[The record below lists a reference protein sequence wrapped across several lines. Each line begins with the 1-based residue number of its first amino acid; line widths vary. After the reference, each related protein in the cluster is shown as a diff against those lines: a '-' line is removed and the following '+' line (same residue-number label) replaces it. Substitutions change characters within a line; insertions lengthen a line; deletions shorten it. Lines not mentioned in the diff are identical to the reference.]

1 MMKKIVVGITGASG
15 SIYAKRLIEVLVSHG
30 IQTNVVAT
38 EKGKQVFKFEL
49 SIGLDN
55 WIQELSENNKNVKL
69 EDNNN
74 LFSGVA
80 SGSNKYDAVIILP
93 CSMGTLAEISHGL
106 SKNLL
111 CRVADVALKEGRK
124 LVIVPRETPLST
136 IHLENMH
143 RLSTMGVAI
152 IPAMPGFYH
161 HPKSIDELV
170 DFLVG
175 KILDY
180 LNIDNKL
187 FKKWEDTKNEN

>member
-1 MMKKIVVGITGASG
+1 MKKIVVGITGASG
-15 SIYAKRLIEVLVSHG
+15 SIYAKRLIEVLVKKG
-30 IQTNVVAT
+30 IQINVVAT
-38 EKGKQVFKFEL
+38 EKGSQVFEYEL
-49 SIGLDN
+49 GINLNS
-55 WIQELSENNKNVKL
+55 WIDTLRSNYSNIKM

-93 CSMGTLAEISHGL
+93 CSMGTLAEISYGL

-111 CRVADVALKEGRK
+111 CRAADVALKEGRK
-124 LVIVPRETPLST
+124 LIIVPRETPLST
-136 IHLENMH
+136 IHLENMC
-143 RLSTMGVAI
+143 RLSKMGVGI

-161 HPKSIDELV
+161 HPSSIEEMV

-180 LNIDNKL
+180 LNIENDL
-187 FKKWEDTKNEN
+187 FEKWKDTEYEI

>member
-1 MMKKIVVGITGASG
+1 MKKIVVGITGASG
-15 SIYAKRLIEVLVSHG
+15 SIYAKRLIEILVSLG
-30 IQTNVVAT
+30 IQTNVIAT
-38 EKGKQVFKFEL
+38 EKGKQVFKYELSMNLERFIEEL
-49 SIGLDN
+49 SID
-55 WIQELSENNKNVKL
+55 NKNIKL

-80 SGSNKYDAVIILP
+80 SGSNKYDGVIILP

-111 CRVADVALKEGRK
+111 CRAADVAMKEGRK

-143 RLSTMGVAI
+143 RLSTMGVGI

-161 HPKSIDELV
+161 HPKSIEELV

-180 LNIDNKL
+180 LNIENKL
-187 FKKWEDTKNEN
+187 FKKWEDTTNEI